1 MRLAVQYYALY
12 RERTGVRC
20 DIFDLKEGSLVSDML
35 TAVRTRYPNLAPA
48 NVNILVAVNEEYA
61 EKNQPLSSGDSVALI
76 PPVSGGG

>member
-12 RERTGVRC
+12 RERTGVRS

-35 TAVRTRYPNLAPA
+35 TAVRTRYPNLAPV